1 MHFNLLIPVFPVLW
15 LNTIWIFPMSKF
27 PSDPGFLLISA
38 FVLLAQWSLC
48 FLLFPNLSFLVGVL
62 SVSLRFSSR
71 VIYLKSVPV
80 VPPITVIQILLPSGY
95 CNISFGP
102 HSPLSPAKA
111 NFHCPLSSL
120 FSIYVNSVPPLTSA
134 SNSQLFSPVTSSAL
148 SPVLYK
154 SCRKPAPSLKS
165 QFMNMT
171 RHNKEARQNV
181 WRILFPNTII
191 SNLYLVF
198 FKICP
203 PVHLCSLY
211 LFHCTPRSVFAVTG
225 QFSQHQRLPI
235 LV

>member
-120 FSIYVNSVPPLTSA
+120 FYLRQLCTPFDVCFQFPTLLSCNFQCTLSCPL
-134 SNSQLFSPVTSSAL
+134 Q
-148 SPVLYK
+148 
-154 SCRKPAPSLKS
+154 
-165 QFMNMT
+165 
-171 RHNKEARQNV
+171 
-181 WRILFPNTII
+181 ILQETCPFPEE
-191 SNLYLVF
+191 
-198 FKICP
+198 
-203 PVHLCSLY
+203 PVHE
-211 LFHCTPRSVFAVTG
+211 HDTAQQRSKTECLADFV
-225 QFSQHQRLPI
+225 S
-235 LV
+235 